1 MTAYVVVD
9 IKVTDPDMYAQYREL
24 APAIVKAF
32 GGEYLARGGD
42 TQVFEGSYS
51 PNRTVI
57 LSFESIDQAR
67 KWIDSPE
74 YREAR
79 KLRHKS
85 TVSTM
90 YVVEG
95 VEGVLPA

>member
-1 MTAYVVVD
+1 MTAYVIVD
-9 IKVTDPDMYAQYREL
+9 IKVTDPDIYAQYREL

-32 GGEYLARGGD
+32 GGEYLARGGK
-42 TQVFEGSYS
+42 TQVLEGSYM

-57 LSFESIDQAR
+57 LAFESLDKAR
-67 KWIDSPE
+67 TWIDSPE

-90 YVVEG
+90 YVIEG
-95 VEGVLPA
+95 VEGEPPV

>member
-1 MTAYVVVD
+1 MPAYVVVD
-9 IKVTDPDMYAQYREL
+9 IKVTDPEVYAQYREL
-24 APAIVKAF
+24 APAIVQAF
-32 GGEYLARGGD
+32 GGEYLARGGS

-51 PNRTVI
+51 PHRTVI
-57 LSFESIDQAR
+57 LKFASIDRAR
-67 KWIDSPE
+67 EWIDSPE
-74 YREAR
+74 YRAAR

-95 VEGVLPA
+95 VEGEIPA